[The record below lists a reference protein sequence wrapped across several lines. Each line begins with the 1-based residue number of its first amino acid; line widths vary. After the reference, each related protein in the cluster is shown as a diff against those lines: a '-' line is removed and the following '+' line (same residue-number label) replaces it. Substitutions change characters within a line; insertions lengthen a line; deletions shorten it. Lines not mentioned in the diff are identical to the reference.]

1 MDMSNPANNPLSTPD
16 PSDAGAGATGCGS
29 AASMSG
35 SARPRNNREEI
46 DRVETDILNAVDAC
60 GYPPASRFALRVALE
75 EAMVNA
81 FLHGHRGLSES
92 VPIEVQYAVSPAE
105 VEVRVTDQG
114 PGFDPGAIA
123 DPTSDE
129 NLELPSGRGLMLI
142 RAYMTSVEYEMHG
155 RRIVMKYTRP

>member
-1 MDMSNPANNPLSTPD
+1 MDMSNPANNPPATPD
-16 PSDAGAGATGCGS
+16 PAHAALGAAGAAPMTGT
-29 AASMSG
+29 
-35 SARPRNNREEI
+35 ARPRNNREEI
-46 DRVETDILNAVDAC
+46 DRVEQDILNAVDAC

-114 PGFDPGAIA
+114 PGFDPNVIA
-123 DPTSDE
+123 DPTIDE

-142 RAYMTSVEYEMHG
+142 RAYMTSVEHEMHG
-155 RRIVMKYTRP
+155 RRIVMKYARP